1 MALEAPPGQRR
12 GRAAAAVCDETGQAI
27 QSLEPV
33 CYE

>member
-1 MALEAPPGQRR
+1 MAQEVLS
-12 GRAAAAVCDETGQAI
+12 GRWDGSAAAAVRDETGQAI